1 MVLLYQLWLALSE
14 RKVMNKNRVNG
25 SIVEK
30 NEIWYARLY
39 VTDENGK
46 RKQIWR
52 TTKLPVKNNKRK
64 AEAFLQDLIEQY
76 SKECKTF
83 YSEITVADYFEL
95 WLNDIKSEV
104 RPNTYRNY
112 KGNMEK
118 HIIPYFREKGIRLQE
133 LKPCDLTAYYKFK
146 NNTNS
151 KLEKAEPLSPRTIQH
166 HHQNISKALNDAV
179 EKGYINFNPDVSSKR
194 PKLKTF
200 NAKFLNQKQINNM
213 LTAIENE
220 IIYLPVL
227 LCSIYGLR
235 RSEVLGIKWSCV
247 DFENNTIHICETL
260 QQSTKE
266 LTGESNYTDD
276 TKNASS
282 NRTMPLIP
290 VIKEKLLVQKQ
301 WQIEN
306 KKEFEELYSDSDFVF
321 THENGSVMTPNY
333 LTKNFRKIAD
343 SLGYYGLRLHDLRH
357 PYVKHTTKI
366 FSLRLMDFQAQAYPD
381 ARRKTRGACQ
391 LHRGGQSQSPV
402 RPLCNRKRFSYL
414 PPQSKMSWIL
424 YAISMRLSGYTST
437 RSISS
442 SASSVVSVSASKIA
456 LDASLRL
463 SCRACSSCFCFACAN
478 TAA

>member
-14 RKVMNKNRVNG
+14 RRNMNKNRVNG

-30 NEIWYARLY
+30 NGTWYARLY
-39 VTDENGK
+39 VTDEKGK

-64 AEAFLQDLIEQY
+64 AEAFLQDLIEKY
-76 SKECKTF
+76 SKECRGF
-83 YSEITVADYFEL
+83 YSEFTVADYFEM
-95 WLNDIKSEV
+95 WLKDIKSEV
-104 RPNTYRNY
+104 RPNTYRSY

-133 LKPCDLTAYYKFK
+133 LKPCDLTDYYKFK
-146 NNTNS
+146 NNTDS

-179 EKGYINFNPDVSSKR
+179 EKGYINYNPDANSKR

-213 LTAIENE
+213 LTAIKDN

-235 RSEVLGIKWSCV
+235 RSEVLGIKWEYI

-260 QQSTKE
+260 QQCTKE

-290 VIKEKLLVQKQ
+290 LIKEKLLVQKQ

-306 KKEFEELYSDSDFVF
+306 KKDFEELYLDSDFVF
-321 THENGSVMTPNY
+321 THENGKVITPNY

-357 PYVKHTTKI
+357 SVASNLLNKGFSYVQTAEWLGHSNPSTTFRFYAHVDKTSKMAIASDYEKI
-366 FSLRLMDFQAQAYPD
+366 FGEEIQEE
-381 ARRKTRGACQ
+381 K
-391 LHRGGQSQSPV
+391 SP
-402 RPLCNRKRFSYL
+402 K
-414 PPQSKMSWIL
+414 
-424 YAISMRLSGYTST
+424 
-437 RSISS
+437 
-442 SASSVVSVSASKIA
+442 VVEKSSKIVEI
-456 LDASLRL
+456 DFTQNYISTKRKPQK
-463 SCRACSSCFCFACAN
+463 RHI
-478 TAA
+478 

>member
-30 NEIWYARLY
+30 NGIWYARLY

-133 LKPCDLTAYYKFK
+133 LKSCDLTAYYKFK

-166 HHQNISKALNDAV
+166 HHQNISKALNDAL

-301 WQIEN
+301 WQFEN

-333 LTKNFRKIAD
+333 LTKNFRRIAD

-357 PYVKHTTKI
+357 SVASNLLNK
-366 FSLRLMDFQAQAYPD
+366 
-381 ARRKTRGACQ
+381 G
-391 LHRGGQSQSPV
+391 
-402 RPLCNRKRFSYL
+402 FSYVQTAEWL
-414 PPQSKMSWIL
+414 GHSNPSTTFRF
-424 YAISMRLSGYTST
+424 YAHVDKT
-437 RSISS
+437 
-442 SASSVVSVSASKIA
+442 SKIA
-456 LDASLRL
+456 IASDYEQIFREEKSRKVVEKSAKIVEINSYRANLKILDK
-463 SCRACSSCFCFACAN
+463 
-478 TAA
+478 

>member
-30 NEIWYARLY
+30 NGIWYARLY

-391 LHRGGQSQSPV
+391 LLRVGQSRSPV
-402 RPLCNRKRFSYL
+402 RPLCNRKRFSCL

-456 LDASLRL
+456 LDASMRL

>member
-30 NEIWYARLY
+30 NGIWYARLY

-213 LTAIENE
+213 LTAIEN
-220 IIYLPVL
+220 
-227 LCSIYGLR
+227 
-235 RSEVLGIKWSCV
+235 
-247 DFENNTIHICETL
+247 
-260 QQSTKE
+260 
-266 LTGESNYTDD
+266 
-276 TKNASS
+276 
-282 NRTMPLIP
+282 
-290 VIKEKLLVQKQ
+290 
-301 WQIEN
+301 
-306 KKEFEELYSDSDFVF
+306 
-321 THENGSVMTPNY
+321 
-333 LTKNFRKIAD
+333 
-343 SLGYYGLRLHDLRH
+343 
-357 PYVKHTTKI
+357 
-366 FSLRLMDFQAQAYPD
+366 
-381 ARRKTRGACQ
+381 
-391 LHRGGQSQSPV
+391 
-402 RPLCNRKRFSYL
+402 
-414 PPQSKMSWIL
+414 
-424 YAISMRLSGYTST
+424 
-437 RSISS
+437 
-442 SASSVVSVSASKIA
+442 
-456 LDASLRL
+456 
-463 SCRACSSCFCFACAN
+463 
-478 TAA
+478 

>member
-30 NEIWYARLY
+30 NGIWYARLY

-64 AEAFLQDLIEQY
+64 AEAFLQDL
-76 SKECKTF
+76 
-83 YSEITVADYFEL
+83 
-95 WLNDIKSEV
+95 
-104 RPNTYRNY
+104 
-112 KGNMEK
+112 
-118 HIIPYFREKGIRLQE
+118 REKGIRLQE

-333 LTKNFRKIAD
+333 LTKNFRRIAD
-343 SLGYYGLRLHDLRH
+343 SLGYHGLRLHDLRH
-357 PYVKHTTKI
+357 SVASNLLNK
-366 FSLRLMDFQAQAYPD
+366 
-381 ARRKTRGACQ
+381 G
-391 LHRGGQSQSPV
+391 
-402 RPLCNRKRFSYL
+402 FSYVQTAEWL
-414 PPQSKMSWIL
+414 GHSNPSTTFRF
-424 YAISMRLSGYTST
+424 YAHVDKT
-437 RSISS
+437 
-442 SASSVVSVSASKIA
+442 SKIA
-456 LDASLRL
+456 IASDYEQIFREEKSRKVVEKSAKIVEINSYRANLKILDK
-463 SCRACSSCFCFACAN
+463 
-478 TAA
+478 

>member
-30 NEIWYARLY
+30 NGIWYARLY

-301 WQIEN
+301 WQFEN

-333 LTKNFRKIAD
+333 LTKNFRRIAD
-343 SLGYYGLRLHDLRH
+343 SLGYHGLRLHDLRH

-391 LHRGGQSQSPV
+391 LLRGGQSQSPV
-402 RPLCNRKRFSYL
+402 RPLCNRERFSCL

-456 LDASLRL
+456 LDAFLRL